1 MLTQGDAGPLK
12 TEFNFTLRYR
22 LPDTSGDPGVLERHL
37 LDAGCGDALLGVGSP
52 ARLALE
58 FCREASSAA
67 EAMRSAL
74 GDVQRA
80 VPDAELIEVSP
91 DLVGLT
97 DVADLLGM
105 SRQNMRKL
113 MLAHPSSFPTP
124 VHEGSASI
132 WHLADVLTWL
142 QSKGSYSL
150 TRNVLDVAQA
160 ALQVNVA
167 KEGRRLPGLVFKDL
181 EALVG

>member
-1 MLTQGDAGPLK
+1 MK
-12 TEFNFTLRYR
+12 TEFNFTLRYH
-22 LPDTSGDPGVLERHL
+22 LPDTSIDQGVLERRL
-37 LDAGCGDALLGVGSP
+37 LDAGCGDALPGIGSV

-74 GDVQRA
+74 ADVQRA
-80 VPDAELIEVSP
+80 VPGAELIEVSP

-113 MLAHPSSFPTP
+113 LLAHPQTFPAP
-124 VHEGSASI
+124 VHEGRASI
-132 WHLADVLTWL
+132 WHLADILSWM
-142 QSKGSYSL
+142 QARGSQKVSSEL
-150 TRNVLDVAQA
+150 AELAAA
-160 ALQVNVA
+160 ALQINVA
-167 KEGRRLPGLVFKDL
+167 KEQERLLQHPG
-181 EALVG
+181 

>member
-1 MLTQGDAGPLK
+1 MK

-22 LPDTSGDPGVLERHL
+22 LLDTSGDPGVLERHL
-37 LDAGCGDALLGVGSP
+37 HDAGCGDALLGVGSP
-52 ARLALE
+52 ASLALE

-67 EAMRSAL
+67 EAMCSAL

-80 VPDAELIEVSP
+80 VPGAELIEVSP

-105 SRQNMRKL
+105 SRQNIRKL
-113 MLAHPSSFPTP
+113 LLAHPQTFPAP

-132 WHLADVLTWL
+132 WHLADILSWM
-142 QSKGSYSL
+142 QARGSQKVSSEL
-150 TRNVLDVAQA
+150 VELAAA
-160 ALQVNVA
+160 ALQINVA
-167 KEGRRLPGLVFKDL
+167 KEQERQVQHPG
-181 EALVG
+181 

>member
-1 MLTQGDAGPLK
+1 MK
-12 TEFNFTLRYR
+12 TEFNFTLRYH
-22 LPDTSGDPGVLERHL
+22 LPDTSIDQGVLERRL
-37 LDAGCGDALLGVGSP
+37 LDAGCGDALPGIGSV

-58 FCREASSAA
+58 FCREASNAA

-74 GDVQRA
+74 ADVQRA
-80 VPDAELIEVSP
+80 VPSAELIEVSP

-113 MLAHPSSFPTP
+113 LLAHPQTFPAP

-132 WHLADVLTWL
+132 WHLADILSWM
-142 QSKGSYSL
+142 QARGSQKVSSEL
-150 TRNVLDVAQA
+150 AELAAA
-160 ALQVNVA
+160 ALQINVA
-167 KEGRRLPGLVFKDL
+167 KEQERLVQHPG
-181 EALVG
+181 

>member
-1 MLTQGDAGPLK
+1 MEYT
-12 TEFNFTLRYR
+12 FTLKYQLADDDRDPDGLVER
-22 LPDTSGDPGVLERHL
+22 LGE
-37 LDAGCGDALLGVGSP
+37 AGCDDALVGIGQP
-52 ARLALE
+52 GRLALE
-58 FCREASSAA
+58 FTREADSADTA
-67 EAMRSAL
+67 VRSAL
-74 GDVQRA
+74 ADVRSA
-80 VPDAELIEVSP
+80 VPTARLIEVSP

-97 DVADLLGM
+97 DVADIVGV

-113 MLAHPSSFPTP
+113 MLAHSGSFPAP

-142 QSKGSYSL
+142 QAKGSYSL
-150 TRNVLDVAQA
+150 AKDVLDVACV

-167 KEGRRLPGLVFKDL
+167 KEGRRLARSTSVEL